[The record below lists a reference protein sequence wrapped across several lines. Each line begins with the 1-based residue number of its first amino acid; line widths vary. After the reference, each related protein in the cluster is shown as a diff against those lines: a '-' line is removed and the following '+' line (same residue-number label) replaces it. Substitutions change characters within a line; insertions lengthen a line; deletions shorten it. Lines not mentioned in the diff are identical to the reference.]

1 MAEVAKRDSMEAT
14 VPDLAAKLK
23 ETHIRSAPPKYKPSL
38 TTLPSSI
45 RNKIYA
51 HVLDTEL
58 VNVGAENVSYT
69 HSIKDGM
76 LQFKASRPPFP
87 VHTSLFF
94 VNKQLSKEALRYFY
108 SKNLF
113 VRFELYSSDARHAK
127 TMLEDSGVL
136 FSTATPAHVAE
147 SKQHAMDLTL
157 VEKNSSQKRT
167 VVMFPAQYLPR
178 LINFLDQAS
187 KASGTWAP
195 THSLFITLLN
205 TYDFSISR
213 LQGDLLEL
221 FRLLTNI
228 GGVTI
233 EGKDLLPGYADGLHS
248 SMTAPSFTAESF
260 LAIVEGI
267 ADRAEEAYES
277 GEWDKASQ
285 HAQSATIALTYGY
298 LTRPEPLHM
307 KPDTFHKSIQRLRW
321 RVELTAGKAL
331 LNLHRK
337 ETTEKDWL
345 TSSNLSAQQR
355 ATIAKDLLAT
365 ETAVSQA
372 LSLATDSPSPA
383 SNPWFQSLPPEL
395 IPPNKGEWF
404 TDNDRAETW
413 YACGLVHTALGEYLF
428 AAGDLERACG
438 LDAEGK
444 GYADA
449 FEKARE
455 GIDWSVK
462 PGSGMKKAT
471 RIVKA
476 ADL

>member
-1 MAEVAKRDSMEAT
+1 MADVAKRDSMEAT
-14 VPDLAAKLK
+14 VPDLASKLK
-23 ETHIRSAPPKYKPSL
+23 ETHIRSAPPKHKPSL

-69 HSIKDGM
+69 HSIKDGV
-76 LQFKASRPPFP
+76 LLFKASRPPFP

-94 VNKQLSKEALRYFY
+94 VNKQISTEALRYFY

-113 VRFELYSSDARHAK
+113 VRFELYTADARHAK

-157 VEKNSSQKRT
+157 VEKNSSQKRAA
-167 VVMFPAQYLPR
+167 VMFPAQYLPR

-195 THSLFITLLN
+195 THSLFITVHN
-205 TYDFSISR
+205 TYDFPISR

-221 FRLLTNI
+221 FRLLTNV

-233 EGKDLLPGYADGLHS
+233 EGNDLLPGYAEGLQS
-248 SMTAPSFTAESF
+248 NMTAESF
-260 LAIVEGI
+260 SPDAYLSTVSCI
-267 ADRAEEAYES
+267 ADRAEDAHDAEKWAT
-277 GEWDKASQ
+277 AAQ
-285 HAQSATIALTYGY
+285 QAQSAIMALTYGY

-307 KPDTFHKSIQRLRW
+307 RHDTFHKSIQRLRW
-321 RVELTAGKAL
+321 RAELIAGKAQL
-331 LNLHRK
+331 RQHQK
-337 ETTEKDWL
+337 ATSEKGWL
-345 TSSNLSAQQR
+345 DSSSAPALQK
-355 ATIAKDLLAT
+355 AAVAKDLLAA

-404 TDNDRAETW
+404 TDEDRAESW
-413 YACGLVHTALGEYLF
+413 FACGLVHSALGEYLF

-438 LDAEGK
+438 LNAEGK

-449 FEKARE
+449 FGEARE
-455 GIDWSVK
+455 SIDWNVK

-471 RIVKA
+471 RVVKA